1 MMELDA
7 TRTFEYC
14 NEAITHPR
22 AENLYF
28 SHPSSN
34 DDLPL
39 AVSLIALPSPHVG
52 QGMIL
57 LTVIDLTFSQT
68 TRTVTSMPTDKP
80 SPTGAARGIT
90 SQKKTIWSNL
100 VETQPKRPIYQYKPL
115 GQGQI
120 RLLRL
125 HAAESYSDPLL
136 CSLDAYHIDDVGDQ
150 YDALSYTWGDDD
162 PSLNILLRTPQEPT
176 TGTGKARFQSAIRQ
190 TMPNIRFYI
199 RPNLDNALR
208 QFRDPQVDLPLWID
222 AICID
227 QANIEEKSIQVA
239 RMAEIYSK
247 ARDVLIWLGKE
258 YNASNTAMEF
268 IPKILDLE
276 QSQALISKES
286 NRKQWTALA
295 DLMKRE
301 WFSRRWIVQELVLA
315 KNRYLYC
322 GDKVLHWDDFERA
335 VSFFTNKLDTI
346 RTMFTSSAEFRHN
359 TKNLADVKA
368 LGASALVDITNE
380 FVRREDGSLERRNTL
395 ESLVARLPMFEALD
409 PRDIIY
415 SLLSIAEDTQPLNS
429 LTTRK
434 QDNFRERGLVP
445 FEADYGKDILE
456 VYKDFTAFCI
466 QTSGFLDIICRHWA
480 PSHARRPSL
489 LSRLKTLTEKD
500 RSQADFIAGDNN
512 SEEEL
517 SPMVK
522 LHLPSWIGLLS
533 ESPYGIPDAG
543 RSAGDSLVIGPRYL
557 ASGDSRASVRFG
569 EIDAPRNQGMSSAL
583 NSFDSRLFGWISNVT
598 ALPLEADFEY

>member
-1 MMELDA
+1 MPIEK
-7 TRTFEYC
+7 
-14 NEAITHPR
+14 PR
-22 AENLYF
+22 
-28 SHPSSN
+28 
-34 DDLPL
+34 
-39 AVSLIALPSPHVG
+39 
-52 QGMIL
+52 
-57 LTVIDLTFSQT
+57 
-68 TRTVTSMPTDKP
+68 
-80 SPTGAARGIT
+80 PTGAAGGII
-90 SQKKTIWSNL
+90 SQKKTIWSNI
-100 VETQPKRPIYQYKPL
+100 VETQPKSTIFKYKPL
-115 GQGQI
+115 GEGQI
-120 RLLRL
+120 RILRL
-125 HAAESYSDPLL
+125 HAAESSTDTIE
-136 CSLDAYHIDDVGDQ
+136 CSLDAYDTDELRNQ
-150 YDALSYTWGDDD
+150 YDALSYTWGNEE
-162 PSLNILLRTPQEPT
+162 PTQKILLRTSQEPT
-176 TGTGKARFQSAIRQ
+176 TGTGRARFQSAIRQ
-190 TMPNIRFYI
+190 TIPNKRFYI
-199 RPNLDNALR
+199 RPNLEDALR
-208 QFRDPQVDLPLWID
+208 QFRDNQDDLLLWID

-276 QSQALISKES
+276 QSHALISKES

-315 KNRYLYC
+315 KHRYLYC

-335 VSFFTNKLDTI
+335 VSFFTNKLETI
-346 RTMFTSSAEFRHN
+346 LAMFTSSAEFRHN
-359 TKNLADVKA
+359 AKILADIKA
-368 LGASALVDITNE
+368 LGASALVDIMNE

-395 ESLVARLPMFEALD
+395 ESLVARLPMFESLD

-415 SLLSIAEDTQPLNS
+415 SLLSIAEDTQTWNS
-429 LTTRK
+429 LSTRK
-434 QDNFRERGLVP
+434 QNDLRERGLVP

-456 VYKDFTAFCI
+456 VYKDFTAFCV
-466 QTSGFLDIICRHWA
+466 QTSGSLDIICRHWA

-489 LSRLKTLTEKD
+489 LYKLRTLTERE
-500 RSQADFIAGDNN
+500 RSQAEFIAGDNN

-522 LHLPSWIGLLS
+522 LDLPSWIGLLS
-533 ESPYGIPDAG
+533 ESPYGIPDVG
-543 RSAGDSLVIGPRYL
+543 RSAGDSLVVGPRYR
-557 ASGDSRASVRFG
+557 ASGNSRASVRFG

-583 NSFDSRLFGWISNVT
+583 ESYNSRLFGWISNVT